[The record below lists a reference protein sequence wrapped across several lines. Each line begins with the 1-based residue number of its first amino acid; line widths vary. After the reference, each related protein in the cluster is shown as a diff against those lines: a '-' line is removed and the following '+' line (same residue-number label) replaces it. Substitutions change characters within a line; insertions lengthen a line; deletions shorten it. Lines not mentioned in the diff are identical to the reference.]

1 MTAPPAEAIKPP
13 ARSQESVI
21 HGAAAGQDSSPEGE
35 THRLDGGQLTAS
47 RTGKFTVQPVLSAFL
62 LNLTQESVV
71 LPIEPEQD
79 FPSSQPEASSLDTP
93 HRLASATGVVE

>member
-1 MTAPPAEAIKPP
+1 MKPP

-21 HGAAAGQDSSPEGE
+21 HGAVALQDPSPEGE

-62 LNLTQESVV
+62 LNLTQESAV
-71 LPIEPEQD
+71 LPREPEQD
-79 FPSSQPEASSLDTP
+79 FPSSQPEASSLDPP
-93 HRLASATGVVE
+93 HRLDSTTEVVE